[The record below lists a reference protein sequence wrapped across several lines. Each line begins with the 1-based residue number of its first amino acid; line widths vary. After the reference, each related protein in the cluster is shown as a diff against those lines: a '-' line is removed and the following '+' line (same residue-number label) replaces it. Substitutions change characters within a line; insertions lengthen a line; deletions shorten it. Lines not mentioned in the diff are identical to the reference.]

1 MILGGATRVLDVAR
15 CNGLPMVLLAGIGF
29 EAEAVERADRQAKN
43 RFGLLAY
50 IDTADSEQSR
60 HDGNRLSTWS
70 G

>member
-15 CNGLPMVLLAGIGF
+15 CNVPIVLLAGIGF

-60 HDGNRLSTWS
+60 QDGNRLSTWS